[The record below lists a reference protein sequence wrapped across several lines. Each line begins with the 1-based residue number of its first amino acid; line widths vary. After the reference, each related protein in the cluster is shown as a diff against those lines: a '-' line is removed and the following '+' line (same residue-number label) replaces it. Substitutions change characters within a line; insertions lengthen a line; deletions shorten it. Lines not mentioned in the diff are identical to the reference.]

1 MSQPPSAN
9 SPSESAPRP
18 ASAKKRS
25 AQSAD
30 IWSGPWARWRIVDE
44 RHVND
49 ERLLLAAIDEHP
61 SLADTLV
68 DDQAIDA
75 FLHVAATSEKDG
87 SQFVAGVLR
96 ALGQRSDRARLAD
109 SDDVLE
115 AELEPLL
122 DAAEL
127 AVDCERVMHAAE
139 DAEVGVAPPIVA
151 PPVAAPPIAAPPV
164 ALATHLS
171 AVMPPAS
178 VEAPRVA
185 AHRSRRSLKF
195 PLLTLAGAI
204 IALGGLITLF
214 VFFGSGATSTS
225 TEPQLAQSEPAQGVP
240 NRPLAAAPVSLPL
253 RSMHDQNRSLQPV
266 VWRAGGPIDNRLPPG
281 RHELTRGFVQVP
293 AHDQLALELFG
304 PAVIEV
310 DATGDVELQRGQIR
324 LNGAAAASGRR
335 TTVRTPLT
343 VVSDLDGMADL
354 RVAEEGETDI
364 VIREGKLTVN
374 DRRAATPAA
383 PPIQLTAG
391 EFDRLHLAT
400 PPEGLST
407 PVLFSELSGPGGRFL
422 GRIDVNGEPLE
433 FGSPAIFRRM
443 REQSM
448 RQLAQSPQEFL
459 AAWSSFAQ
467 SLAAQTGV
475 GAAGWTG
482 EGRSPSET
490 VADAFFSMSFASE
503 WHGDGDESFEATI
516 VVDGE
521 RRTFHSRAEFEK
533 TQRQLADRWRQLLTP
548 APQAP

>member
-1 MSQPPSAN
+1 MSQPPAAN
-9 SPSESAPRP
+9 SPSNSAPRP
-18 ASAKKRS
+18 TSATKRS
-25 AQSAD
+25 AQSAE

-44 RHVND
+44 RHVDD

-75 FLHVAATSEKDG
+75 FLHVAAASEKDG
-87 SQFVAGVLR
+87 SQFVAEVLR
-96 ALGQRSDRARLAD
+96 ALGQRSDRAILAD
-109 SDDVLE
+109 SDEALE
-115 AELEPLL
+115 AELEPVF
-122 DAAEL
+122 DAAN
-127 AVDCERVMHAAE
+127 CERVLQASE
-139 DAEVGVAPPIVA
+139 DIEAGVGVAPPIVA

-164 ALATHLS
+164 ALSTHLS
-171 AVMPPAS
+171 AAVPPAS
-178 VEAPRVA
+178 VEGLRVA
-185 AHRSRRSLKF
+185 AHRSRRSLRF
-195 PLLTLAGAI
+195 PILTLAGAI
-204 IALGGLITLF
+204 LALGGLLALY
-214 VFFGSGATSTS
+214 VFFDGGATPSS
-225 TEPQLAQSEPAQGVP
+225 PEPQWAQSAPAHGVP
-240 NRPLAAAPVSLPL
+240 HRPLAAAPESLTV
-253 RSMHDQNRSLQPV
+253 RSTQDQSGSLQPV
-266 VWRAGGPIDNRLPPG
+266 VWRTGGPIENRLPPG
-281 RHELTRGFVQVP
+281 RHELARGFGQVP

-310 DATGDVELQRGQIR
+310 DATGDVELQRGQVR
-324 LNGAAAASGRR
+324 LNGAAAAPGRR
-335 TTVRTPLT
+335 TTIRTPLT

-364 VIREGKLTVN
+364 VIREGKLTVK

-400 PPEGLST
+400 PPERLST
-407 PVLFSELSGPGGRFL
+407 PVVFSEVSGPGGRFL

-459 AAWSSFAQ
+459 AAWSAFAQ
-467 SLAAQTGV
+467 SLAAQTGG
-475 GAAGWTG
+475 GAAGLTG

-490 VADAFFSMSFASE
+490 AADAFFGMSFASE
-503 WHGDGDESFEATI
+503 WNGDGDESFEATI

-533 TQRQLADRWRQLLTP
+533 AQRQLADRWRQLLSP